1 MVVMTTAPESEGDL
15 VLAAY
20 LREQGIEAE
29 LVRPGAPT
37 PSVKDAALALGVPSG
52 TIIKSLVFQVEDEA
66 LLVIAAGEARIAYK
80 RLAAALGTSR
90 KKIRLA
96 APDAVVALS
105 GFAVGAMPPFGHARR
120 LPTYVDSLS
129 VHRGDTV
136 YGGGGT
142 DSALMRVA
150 VDTLLEVTEAH
161 YLPLSDAP
169 VEGAATEAPAPGAGV
184 AS

>member
-1 MVVMTTAPESEGDL
+1 MTTTPESEGDL

-20 LREQGIEAE
+20 LREQRIHAE

-37 PSVKDAALALGVPSG
+37 PSVRDAALALGVPTR
-52 TIIKSLVFQVEDEA
+52 TIIKSLVFQVEEEA

-90 KKIRLA
+90 KKLRLA
-96 APDAVVALS
+96 APDAVLALS
-105 GFAVGAMPPFGHARR
+105 GFAVGAMPPFGHTRR

-129 VHRGDTV
+129 VHRGETV

-142 DSALMRVA
+142 DRALLRVA
-150 VDTLLEVTEAH
+150 VDTLLEVTDAR

-169 VEGAATEAPAPGAGV
+169 AEEAGSEAPVRGAGV